1 MMLRKHSSFES
12 IGYIRKSTNSKIS
25 GIHCARASITDCSIR
40 KCWGEYLANKVGM
53 RENYLKNFIAGL
65 HRESTREAFLVLL
78 NEGNE
83 LQPHH

>member
-1 MMLRKHSSFES
+1 
-12 IGYIRKSTNSKIS
+12 
-25 GIHCARASITDCSIR
+25 
-40 KCWGEYLANKVGM
+40 M